1 MTDTVAYIRV
11 STDEQ
16 ARGDRTSMSQQREAC
31 EALARRMNRAIGQW
45 FEDPGAS
52 GGSANRPGFQA
63 LVAFCRANPRP
74 KISPGAVLVLNLSR
88 WGRFPLRNEPHWW
101 MFELERVGWEL
112 RCAEGDEA
120 TDPTARHVM
129 RSLTLGLSADYR
141 EAIRANARRGWQGTA
156 RQGYWQTEAPFGYRR
171 EALSHHGS
179 RRTLELGQRK
189 GQDEKVRLLPGP
201 EEEVRLV
208 RWLFRQYASGE
219 IGCERLA
226 ELAYARHPGKRWSKQ
241 VVRAML
247 QNPAYVGDVIW
258 GRRQAVDSGQPIRT
272 PDPSGWVVARD
283 AHPGLVSRGLFEQ
296 VQRRLEANRKRTRL
310 TAGGYPLSG
319 LLTCAHCGDTLI
331 GGGGPKGPPGDPNRY
346 RCYRHAVL
354 SNPRPF
360 APATD
365 CPARMSTVPKR
376 VVEPAVIAVVTDL
389 VGSQR
394 FRKLVER
401 GCDRLLARQV
411 GKPETLQREAERRQ
425 AKLLAE
431 RDRMVKLA
439 ARGTLTEEEIG
450 PRMEVLRLELAQAEQ
465 EAQQA
470 RFAGRRVM
478 NLGRVRDELLARA
491 ANLGTALASASG
503 PKLREL
509 IRPWVHSAVVDRI
522 ENVVKLAVLTLPIEA
537 GFLLSTTGEGADS
550 RMEKEIGPLLRR
562 AIPLP
567 PARSMRR
574 KRLA

>member
-1 MTDTVAYIRV
+1 M
-11 STDEQ
+11 
-16 ARGDRTSMSQQREAC
+16 
-31 EALARRMNRAIGQW
+31 
-45 FEDPGAS
+45 
-52 GGSANRPGFQA
+52 
-63 LVAFCRANPRP
+63 
-74 KISPGAVLVLNLSR
+74 
-88 WGRFPLRNEPHWW
+88 
-101 MFELERVGWEL
+101 
-112 RCAEGDEA
+112 
-120 TDPTARHVM
+120 
-129 RSLTLGLSADYR
+129 
-141 EAIRANARRGWQGTA
+141 
-156 RQGYWQTEAPFGYRR
+156 
-171 EALSHHGS
+171 
-179 RRTLELGQRK
+179 
-189 GQDEKVRLLPGP
+189 
-201 EEEVRLV
+201 
-208 RWLFRQYASGE
+208 
-219 IGCERLA
+219 
-226 ELAYARHPGKRWSKQ
+226 
-241 VVRAML
+241 
-247 QNPAYVGDVIW
+247 
-258 GRRQAVDSGQPIRT
+258 
-272 PDPSGWVVARD
+272 
-283 AHPGLVSRGLFEQ
+283 
-296 VQRRLEANRKRTRL
+296 
-310 TAGGYPLSG
+310 
-319 LLTCAHCGDTLI
+319 
-331 GGGGPKGPPGDPNRY
+331 
-346 RCYRHAVL
+346 
-354 SNPRPF
+354 
-360 APATD
+360 
-365 CPARMSTVPKR
+365 PKR